1 MHFLIMNLIFIAF
14 YYGLHYCYDRDF
26 RIFSTCYIAL
36 ERVPPGHPKRI
47 PLELFSEESLRRIDG
62 LDVEEGN
69 LISSKNDSLKL
80 KNVVQ

>member
-1 MHFLIMNLIFIAF
+1 MNLIFIAF

-69 LISSKNDSLKL
+69 LI
-80 KNVVQ
+80 

>member
-14 YYGLHYCYDRDF
+14 IKYELNYYYDRDF
-26 RIFSTCYIAL
+26 RIFSTFYIAL
-36 ERVPPGHPKRI
+36 ERVPPGHPRRI

-69 LISSKNDSLKL
+69 LI
-80 KNVVQ
+80 